1 MGLYPNF
8 KVMCVNNIGVQVEE
22 ITINVKRGEHISYF
36 FSLNDRC
43 QFFLASILCERLV
56 AYFVELLS
64 FIFM

>member
-36 FSLNDRC
+36 F
-43 QFFLASILCERLV
+43 FTE
-56 AYFVELLS
+56 
-64 FIFM
+64 